1 MPGSIGVDSERAFC
15 PSATRLLPRV
25 NEVFQAKPE
34 RQEEKALLAEW
45 EFQENKETLDLK
57 DNQ

>member
-1 MPGSIGVDSERAFC
+1 MPGSIGGDSERTVC
-15 PSATRLLPRV
+15 LSATHLLPRV

-34 RQEEKALLAEW
+34 HQEEKALLAEW
-45 EFQENKETLDLK
+45 EFQENKETLDRK